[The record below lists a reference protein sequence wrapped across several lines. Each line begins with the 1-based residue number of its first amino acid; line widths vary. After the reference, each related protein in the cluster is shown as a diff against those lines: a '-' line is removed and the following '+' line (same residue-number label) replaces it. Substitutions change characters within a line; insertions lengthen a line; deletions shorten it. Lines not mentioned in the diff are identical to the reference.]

1 MTHEAQLC
9 TLSDGRRRENI
20 VPGRAPN
27 TRGRLGWSGRG
38 HASPVLN
45 LFGGHPASVG
55 ETYPRHLSFAF
66 KFGVRMI
73 VGGLACCVH
82 GLFPFL
88 FVTTGG
94 RTVRELYAAILEKR
108 FRSLTQG
115 GDIPK
120 PDFEI

>member
-1 MTHEAQLC
+1 M
-9 TLSDGRRRENI
+9 
-20 VPGRAPN
+20 
-27 TRGRLGWSGRG
+27 
-38 HASPVLN
+38 
-45 LFGGHPASVG
+45 FGGHPASVG
-55 ETYPRHLSFAF
+55 ETYPRHLEFAF

-94 RTVRELYAAILEKR
+94 RTVRELHAAILAKR